1 MALTE
6 TKISLKKQ
14 FFVFSRYNFH
24 YLRKLFTDLLV
35 DKIKSIVALTILE
48 LQLGLSD
55 IFPKSKVCVKTLLVF
70 SYNLQLKLP
79 KALRRVRLSLTNCLQ
94 QRRKCSMEIVL
105 EIFTYKQLYFQKQS
119 IRNSHFTI
127 SAISPRFGTYQ
138 IADLK

>member
-79 KALRRVRLSLTNCLQ
+79 KALRRVRLSLTNCRQ

-105 EIFTYKQLYFQKQS
+105 EIFTQKQS

-127 SAISPRFGTYQ
+127 SAIFPRVGTYQ

>member
-1 MALTE
+1 MSEINKIKRVIFPNENKSKVIMALTE

-70 SYNLQLKLP
+70 SYNL
-79 KALRRVRLSLTNCLQ
+79 
-94 QRRKCSMEIVL
+94 
-105 EIFTYKQLYFQKQS
+105 
-119 IRNSHFTI
+119 
-127 SAISPRFGTYQ
+127 
-138 IADLK
+138 